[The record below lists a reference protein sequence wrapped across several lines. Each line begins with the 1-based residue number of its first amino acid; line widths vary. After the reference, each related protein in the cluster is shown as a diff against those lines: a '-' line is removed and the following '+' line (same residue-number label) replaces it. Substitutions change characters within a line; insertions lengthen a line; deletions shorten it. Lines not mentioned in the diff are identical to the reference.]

1 MAEFPAK
8 VSTETSSPSSQGG
21 GGFHIPS
28 FISRYV
34 SMDMGFIMTIP
45 AILMLVEI
53 VLGLLVWALIAGSGY
68 SNIPAYGWVMFVSV
82 IFWLL
87 TIFLFFIIFLGI
99 QNKMIFVP
107 WSLALLIFN
116 ATATILYLTAFV
128 ANAASVYNDHQAAAA
143 FFAIVVTLAY
153 GGSSFFAFM
162 SWRGDGGN
170 AATNTIPA

>member
-8 VSTETSSPSSQGG
+8 VNTETSSPPSRGG
-21 GGFHIPS
+21 TGFQS
-28 FISRYV
+28 FVSRYV
-34 SMDMGFIMTIP
+34 SMDMDFIRTIP

-53 VLGLLVWALIAGSGY
+53 VLGLLVWALIASSSY

-87 TIFLFFIIFLGI
+87 TMFLFVVLFLGVRSR
-99 QNKMIFVP
+99 MSFLP
-107 WSLALLIFN
+107 WPLMLLIFN
-116 ATATILYLTAFV
+116 ATAAVLYLTAFI
-128 ANAASVYNDHQAAAA
+128 ANAASVYNDHQGAAA

-153 GGSSFFAFM
+153 GASTFFAFL

-170 AATNTIPA
+170 AATNTVPA